1 MLGRMLGCCIAI
13 CTSAGIAQGEVY
25 AQVQTSAYA
34 DTVTMSLEQ
43 AEQQFLENNLA
54 LVAQHYQVEAGKA
67 LIQQARLWDN
77 PVLNTDQ
84 NVYSNNRYFE
94 HGVNASGQPYGQYY
108 IQVEQLIKTAGKR
121 GKEIKMART
130 SAEISQLQLNDLMR
144 NLKYQLRNDYYTLAQ
159 LQGKQA
165 LYAQG
170 KDQLAKLLQGMEQQY
185 KAGNIAHKDLLRV
198 QALKIALEQEAAENG
213 KQVNEIQAE
222 LQTLLHLEAG
232 SYIKTTG
239 AANTIALLPPMELG
253 ELYNTALQ
261 NNPAYKLNEMQLQYQ
276 QQNLAMQKAVAVP
289 DVTIGPNFD
298 KNSNYTPNYYGLAIS
313 LPLPAFNRNQGNIK
327 AARWQ
332 VKSAETEVAQ
342 AKTELGHQL
351 EKAYNNL
358 KLVASLNTG
367 ADRQFYADYDQLYK
381 NIMESYR
388 QRQIS
393 LVEFIDYFEAY
404 KDTKQQQLTHD
415 LNLQMAKEE
424 LNYIT
429 GKDIIH

>member
-13 CTSAGIAQGEVY
+13 CTSAGITQGVY
-25 AQVQTSAYA
+25 AQGQTSTYA

-54 LVAQHYQVEAGKA
+54 LLAQHYQVEAGKA
-67 LIQQARLWDN
+67 LIQQAKLWDN

-94 HGVNASGQPYGQYY
+94 HGVNANGQPYGQYY
-108 IQVEQLIKTAGKR
+108 IQVQQLIKTAGKR

-130 SAEISQLQLNDLMR
+130 GAEISQLQFDDLVR

-159 LQGKQA
+159 LERKLA

-170 KDQLAKLLQGMEQQY
+170 KDQLTKLLQGMEQQY

-213 KQVNEIQAE
+213 KQVNDIQAE
-222 LQTLLHLEAG
+222 LQTLLHLDAS
-232 SYIKTTG
+232 SYIKATESGNTT
-239 AANTIALLPPMELG
+239 ASLPGMEFG
-253 ELYNTALQ
+253 ELYTTALQ

-276 QQNLAMQKAVAVP
+276 QQNLSMQKAAAVP

-298 KNSNYTPNYYGLAIS
+298 KNSNYTPNYYGFGLS
-313 LPLPAFNRNQGNIK
+313 LPLPVFNRNQGNIK

-332 VKSAETEVAQ
+332 VKSAETGVEQ
-342 AKTELGHQL
+342 AKTELEHQL

-367 ADRQFYADYDQLYK
+367 TDRQFYTDYDQLYK
-381 NIMESYR
+381 NIIESYR

-415 LNLQMAKEE
+415 LNRQMAKEE
-424 LNYIT
+424 LNYVT